1 MSVVTVNYSN
11 GFIMA
16 VKEGVANVYATAAD
30 GSGRSGVCEIT
41 VEPTV
46 RVESVMIYTQ
56 VPEIMYIGDVLTLQA
71 IVCPGDATN
80 QTITWSSSN
89 ENIAEVGMYTGELVI
104 KSAGTATITA
114 TC

>member
-30 GSGRSGVCEIT
+30 GSGRSGVCEVT
-41 VEPTV
+41 VYPTV
-46 RVESVMIYTQ
+46 RVQSV
-56 VPEIMYIGDVLTLQA
+56 EISTEIPKTMHVGDVMTLQA
-71 IVCPGDATN
+71 TVCPMNATN
-80 QTITWSSSN
+80 QIITWSSSN
-89 ENIAEVGMYTGELVI
+89 ENVAEVGMYAGELVI